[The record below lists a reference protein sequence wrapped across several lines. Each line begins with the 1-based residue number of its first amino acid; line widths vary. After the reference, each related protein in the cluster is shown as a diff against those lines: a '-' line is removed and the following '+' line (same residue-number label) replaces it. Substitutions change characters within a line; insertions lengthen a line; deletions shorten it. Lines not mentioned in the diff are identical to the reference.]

1 MFSNKKLPF
10 LIGAPIAVGLLT
22 SPLWATTPKQEELGR
37 SFVDTTRIE
46 LIYPQYAQV
55 GGNGVG
61 GGDNRDTGAD
71 EDGNQQR
78 LGPASGPSVEV
89 SNASTAAIVGQL
101 EQAQRICEFVGDDY
115 RISCFAQTYRD
126 LAEEI
131 PGNGDYAE
139 AKAALLDAA
148 RKLDSLARSNRDRSK
163 PAVRAKTQSSSG
175 RTVTTRP
182 ITAVPTARAPELNRQ
197 ASAIVAEAETVL
209 LRSASSEARRA
220 IHYQR
225 IAAAVGSNKV
235 LLRSS

>member
-22 SPLWATTPKQEELGR
+22 SPLWATTPKHEELGR
-37 SFVDTTRIE
+37 SFVDTTQIE
-46 LIYPQYAQV
+46 LIYPQFAQV
-55 GGNGVG
+55 GGNSVDSSNN
-61 GGDNRDTGAD
+61 DNDQSNSND
-71 EDGNQQR
+71 NQQNQNI
-78 LGPASGPSVEV
+78 ASGPSVEV
-89 SNASTAAIVGQL
+89 SDAQTAVILRQI
-101 EQAQRICEFVGDDY
+101 EDSERICEFMGDEY

-131 PGNGDYAE
+131 PSNGDYAE
-139 AKAALLDAA
+139 AKTALMDAS
-148 RKLDSLARSNRDRSK
+148 RKLDALARSNRDRSK
-163 PAVRAKTQSSSG
+163 PALRAKTKSSNG

-182 ITAVPTARAPELNRQ
+182 ITAVPLSRAPELNRQ

-209 LRSASSEARRA
+209 LRSASSDARRA

-235 LLRSS
+235 LLRSA

>member
-10 LIGAPIAVGLLT
+10 LISAPIAVGLLT
-22 SPLWATTPKQEELGR
+22 SPLWATTPKHEELGR
-37 SFVDTTRIE
+37 SFVDTTQIE
-46 LIYPQYAQV
+46 LIYPQFAQV
-55 GGNGVG
+55 GGNSVG
-61 GGDNRDTGAD
+61 GSNNNDRSDTD
-71 EDGNQQR
+71 SNPQN
-78 LGPASGPSVEV
+78 LSIASGPSVEV
-89 SNASTAAIVGQL
+89 SDAVTAEIVSQID
-101 EQAQRICEFVGDDY
+101 QAQRICEFMGDDY
-115 RISCFAQTYRD
+115 RVSCFAQTYRD

-163 PAVRAKTQSSSG
+163 PALRAKIKTRSG
-175 RTVTTRP
+175 KTVSTRP
-182 ITAVPTARAPELNRQ
+182 ITAVPTNRVAQINRQ
-197 ASAIVAEAETVL
+197 ASEIVAEAETVL
-209 LRSASSEARRA
+209 LRSASSDARRA